1 MNKFNNIPYRKGV
14 GMMVF
19 NGQKKIFVGK
29 RIDNQEAWQMP
40 QGGVDQNEDYETA
53 AKREL
58 FEETG
63 IQSIRIIKKSSN
75 EYIYDLPEH
84 LIGKIWKGKY
94 KGQKQEWFLIKFLGP
109 DSEININQKHPEF
122 NEWKWVNINDLPN
135 LIVSFKK
142 NLYLSVIDEFSNSL

>member
-1 MNKFNNIPYRKGV
+1 MNKFNNLPYRKGV

-19 NGQKKIFVGK
+19 NHQKKIFVGK

-40 QGGVDQNEDYETA
+40 QGGVDENEDYENA

-75 EYIYDLPEH
+75 KYIYDLPEH

-142 NLYLSVIDEFSNSL
+142 NLYLSVIEEFSNSI